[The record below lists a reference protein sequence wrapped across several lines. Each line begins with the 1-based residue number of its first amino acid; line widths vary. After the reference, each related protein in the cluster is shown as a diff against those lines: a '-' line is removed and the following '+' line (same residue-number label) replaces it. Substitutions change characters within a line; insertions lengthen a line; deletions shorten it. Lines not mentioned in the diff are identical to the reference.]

1 MLDQRSGAGHYEHNV
16 GILGYFAPMKTIGC
30 AAFDLNLASAVVEQ
44 MVAAFEA
51 LTPVPLVESNVSTIP
66 TAPGVYQ
73 LLHKERLVYVGQ
85 AEGSLR
91 ERLDRHRAT
100 LSGRKRI
107 DIADMSYRALVV
119 NRNWSTLAT
128 EQALLSHYGRSAS
141 WNNSGF
147 GSNDPGRNRDH
158 TAEKADHFNLK
169 HPIDLSV
176 AAHQAV
182 LGQSHAH
189 LVLRRLKKKSPF
201 IVRFPERAAT
211 SLEKVSLDLPPNAT
225 IEQVLRRIGEALGH
239 EWQVSALPGRVLIY
253 PERGVDY
260 PNATV
265 VWPTESAKAKKASS
279 RSPKRRR

>member
-1 MLDQRSGAGHYEHNV
+1 
-16 GILGYFAPMKTIGC
+16 MKTIGC

-51 LTPVPLVESNVSTIP
+51 LTPVPLNESNVSTIP

-73 LLHKERLVYVGQ
+73 LLHKECLVYVGQ

-91 ERLDRHRAT
+91 GRLDRHRAA
-100 LSGRKRI
+100 LSGRKHI

-128 EQALLSHYGRSAS
+128 EQALLSHYGRRAS

-147 GSNDPGRNRDH
+147 GSNDPGRKRDH
-158 TAEKADHFNLK
+158 TAADHFNLK

-182 LGQSHAH
+182 LGETHAH
-189 LVLRRLKKKSPF
+189 LVLRRLKEESPF
-201 IVRFPERAAT
+201 TVRFSERAAT
-211 SLEKVSLDLPPNAT
+211 LLEKVSINLPPNAT
-225 IEQVLRRIGEALGH
+225 IEDALRRIGEALGH
-239 EWQVSALPGRVLIY
+239 DWQVSALPGRVLIY

-265 VWPTESAKAKKASS
+265 VWPTKSTKSKKASS